1 MTTEQN
7 RERTAAGNP
16 GPQDDESDGD
26 ENEPEVAKGGKSAA
40 EQAVENQERALESG
54 QELPG

>member
-1 MTTEQN
+1 MTTERS
-7 RERTAAGNP
+7 RERTAAENP

-26 ENEPEVAKGGKSAA
+26 ENEPEAARGGKSAA

-54 QELPG
+54 EELPG